1 MIGSLR
7 GTVLARSSAEVL
19 IEVAGIGYRCQI
31 TPVTAARL
39 GDDGAEVLL
48 FTHHHIR
55 EDAQTLFGFPTDD
68 ERQLF
73 EVLLGTHG
81 IGPSLALAILAA
93 LTPDELIRAIAD
105 DDDGAL
111 CLISG
116 VGKKTAAR
124 LILELKP
131 KVEVLAASF
140 GGVGSVPAAVEAA
153 SSASSSGAMADLRAA
168 LGELGYSPEEVR
180 LAAKAVDPNA
190 DIGDMLRQAL
200 SALAGG

>member
-7 GTVLARSSAEVL
+7 GTVLARSSADVL
-19 IEVAGIGYRCQI
+19 IEVAGVGYRCQV
-31 TPVTAARL
+31 TPTTAARL
-39 GDDGAEVLL
+39 GEGDAEVLL

-140 GGVGSVPAAVEAA
+140 GGVAAVSAAVETAPGA
-153 SSASSSGAMADLRAA
+153 THSGAMADLRAA
-168 LGELGYSPEEVR
+168 LAELGYTPDEIR
-180 LAAKAVDPNA
+180 MATKAVDPNA
-190 DIGDMLRQAL
+190 GIGDMLRQAL